1 MAAHVNQVCWVVII
15 ILGPIVSEYELG
27 FESWDYNS
35 QLDET
40 ERKKKEQNK
49 LIRSRQVFTFTLE
62 M

>member
-15 ILGPIVSEYELG
+15 ILGPIVSEYESG

-40 ERKKKEQNK
+40 ERKKKEQK
-49 LIRSRQVFTFTLE
+49 
-62 M
+62 